1 MEFVTEH
8 IEQWSLRVDIN
19 CVDSTID
26 LQRNEGHV
34 LLRLASAKG
43 RTEHSD
49 SPVNVEAS
57 TPGQHTSTITNLLMG
72 LLQWI
77 ICCCGYAPKL

>member
-1 MEFVTEH
+1 MEFVTEY

-19 CVDSTID
+19 CVDSAID

-49 SPVNVEAS
+49 SPVECGNIDFRSAYINNN
-57 TPGQHTSTITNLLMG
+57 QLLMG
-72 LLQWI
+72 LLQ
-77 ICCCGYAPKL
+77 